1 MIIREG
7 LFLSLH
13 HLKDLSILK
22 LVWGGLLFNDTSSIT
37 VSSLIGEPIVLS
49 SNTDTERRW

>member
-1 MIIREG
+1 MIIQEG
-7 LFLSLH
+7 LSLLLH

-22 LVWGGLLFNDTSSIT
+22 LVCGLSFNDTSSIT
-37 VSSLIGEPIVLS
+37 VSSSIGEPIVLS